1 MFRGQQGPCRKDCWE
16 NTQPVGAE
24 GEGVRE
30 MIKRG
35 ELLQKLVKIDIHC
48 TLEVAIGR
56 ILVVSVSTHTTN
68 AITMINQPESKE
80 LPRTCVTTCLPKEY
94 KVIP

>member
-1 MFRGQQGPCRKDCWE
+1 MDNRVLAGKTAGKTPSPLGLREK
-16 NTQPVGAE
+16 
-24 GEGVRE
+24 GEGNDQE
-30 MIKRG
+30 G

-68 AITMINQPESKE
+68 AITIINQPESKE